1 MQDGAYRLGYIDKQG
16 KFKVATIQA
25 KTYHQ
30 ARRKLGESGEVDM
43 LKTLSVDF
51 QKLKDQGVDLDNP
64 TREFYTMPRPIIDV
78 SEEVE
83 VND

>member
-1 MQDGAYRLGYIDKQG
+1 MRGGTYRLGYIDKQG
-16 KFKVATIQA
+16 NFKIATIQA

-30 ARRKLGESGEVDM
+30 ARRKLGENGEVDM

-51 QKLKDQGVDLDNP
+51 QKLKDRGINLDNP
-64 TREFYTMPRPIIDV
+64 TREPFTMPRPIIDV

-83 VND
+83 GDD

>member
-1 MQDGAYRLGYIDKQG
+1 MRSYRLGYINK
-16 KFKVATIQA
+16 KSEFKIATIDA

-30 ARRKLGESGEVDM
+30 ARRKLGERGEVDM
-43 LKTLSVDF
+43 MKTLSFDF

-64 TREFYTMPRPIIDV
+64 TRDHYTMPRPVIDV

-83 VND
+83 RDD

>member
-1 MQDGAYRLGYIDKQG
+1 MRSYRLGYITKDDH
-16 KFKVATIQA
+16 FKIMTIQA

-30 ARRKLGESGEVDM
+30 ARRILGENEEVDM
-43 LKTLSVDF
+43 MKTLSVDF

-64 TREFYTMPRPIIDV
+64 TRDDYTMPKLVIDV

-83 VND
+83 RDD

>member
-1 MQDGAYRLGYIDKQG
+1 MQDGAYRLGYIDKEG

-51 QKLKDQGVDLDNP
+51 QKLKDQGINLDNP
-64 TREFYTMPRPIIDV
+64 TREPFTMPRPIIDV
-78 SEEVE
+78 SKEVQT
-83 VND
+83 DD